1 MRDIK
6 AKKGVKM
13 LTIYRIRKQN
23 GEYLPIP
30 RLSQAAAE
38 LGAMNHA
45 QRTTSDTEVVQ
56 DCVEDLA
63 EVLAEIQTELGVSEH
78 TARVLLADANF

>member
-1 MRDIK
+1 
-6 AKKGVKM
+6 M

-30 RLSQAAAE
+30 RLSQTAAE
-38 LGAMNHA
+38 LGAILA
-45 QRTTSDTEVVQ
+45 ESKYSDTEVVQ